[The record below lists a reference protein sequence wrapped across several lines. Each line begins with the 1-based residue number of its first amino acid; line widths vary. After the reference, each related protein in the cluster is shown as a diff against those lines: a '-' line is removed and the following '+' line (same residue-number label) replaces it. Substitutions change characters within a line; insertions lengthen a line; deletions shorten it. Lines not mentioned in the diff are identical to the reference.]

1 MYHNI
6 EPLNS
11 RGEINVIIE
20 ILAQAPPVKYEID
33 KNTGLLTVDRFLSVS
48 MSYPCNYGFIPNT
61 LSKDNDPVDVLV
73 ITSQPLVN
81 GCIIKCKP
89 VAVLLME
96 DESGEDEKVIA
107 VPCDGINSGFE
118 HINDYKDIPENTL
131 NKIKHFFERYK
142 DLDVNK
148 WVKVTG
154 FKDKEHAL
162 QMIREGIDR

>member
-1 MYHNI
+1 MYQNI

-20 ILAQAPPVKYEID
+20 ILANSPPVKYEVD

-81 GCIIKCKP
+81 GCLIKCKP

-96 DESGEDEKVIA
+96 DESGEDEKIIA
-107 VPCDGINSGFE
+107 VPCDGLNAGYE
-118 HINDYKDIPENTL
+118 HINDHKDIPESIL
-131 NKIKHFFERYK
+131 NRIKHFFEKYK
-142 DLDVNK
+142 DLDANRWTKVN
-148 WVKVTG
+148 G
-154 FKDKEHAL
+154 FKDKEHAM
-162 QMIREGIDR
+162 QMIREGVER